1 MDRFTGKPSAGNP
14 WPRSPYLNRR
24 YVLSFGHR
32 NGFLFALG
40 GATAAWISGNALLL
54 DRPRI
59 YALFV
64 AIAAV
69 MLIASTITLVV

>member
-1 MDRFTGKPSAGNP
+1 MT
-14 WPRSPYLNRR
+14 
-24 YVLSFGHR
+24 FGHR

-40 GATAAWISGNALLL
+40 GATSAWISGNALLL

-64 AIAAV
+64 GIAAL
-69 MLIASTITLVV
+69 MLIASTVTLVT